1 MDRYCY
7 ILKKN
12 KKYYLWTG
20 ESNPN
25 IEILK
30 NKLITINNLDKPL
43 PSISN
48 FKKPELE
55 DWCKKL
61 KIKYE
66 YVGQK
71 KLTKSKLYAL
81 IQENI

>member
-1 MDRYCY
+1 MYY
-7 ILKKN
+7 KEKN
-12 KKYYLWTG
+12 QNDKYYLWMD
-20 ESNPN
+20 ESNPD
-25 IEILK
+25 IELLK
-30 NKLITINNLDKPL
+30 QKLITISNLDKPL

-61 KIKYE
+61 KIKYQ